1 MARVSTASQYV
12 SETRP
17 LCARPTPLGSVRHG
31 LVTWSLLLAA
41 LAHRSALVR
50 LATAATVGIL
60 GFVVAWTLAY
70 LVLPEGAT
78 RFTLGLLP
86 TLDAR
91 ADSAGVATTLFVWNA
106 GFGFGVIALASLYS
120 VGPIS
125 LAYFAPWTWLI
136 RFGIALGTNSFALFV
151 PGARIPPLDLRSII
165 SHAGIPEL
173 IAYIVLATVLAN
185 ASLWRQRRLT
195 DRNLVRIRHLRDI
208 RLTRVELS
216 LVAVAFVLLAGAALI
231 ETSQIAR
238 LQAL

>member
-1 MARVSTASQYV
+1 
-12 SETRP
+12 
-17 LCARPTPLGSVRHG
+17 
-31 LVTWSLLLAA
+31 LVTWSVFLRA

-50 LATAATVGIL
+50 LATAASIG
-60 GFVVAWTLAY
+60 VVAFIVAWAVAY
-70 LVLPEGAT
+70 AVLPEGAT

-91 ADSAGVATTLFVWNA
+91 ADSVGVAATLFIWNA
-106 GFGFGVIALASLYS
+106 AFGFGVIALAAMYS

-151 PGARIPPLDLRSII
+151 PGARVAPWDLGSII

-173 IAYIVLATVLAN
+173 VAYVVLATVLAN
-185 ASLWRQRRLT
+185 ASLWRQRRIT
-195 DRNLVRIRHLRDI
+195 DRHLVRIRHLRDI
-208 RLTRVELS
+208 RLTRIELS

-231 ETSQIAR
+231 ESSQIAR

>member
-1 MARVSTASQYV
+1 MAAVVGVSA
-12 SETRP
+12 
-17 LCARPTPLGSVRHG
+17 
-31 LVTWSLLLAA
+31 
-41 LAHRSALVR
+41 
-50 LATAATVGIL
+50 
-60 GFVVAWTLAY
+60 FVVAWTIAY
-70 LVLPEGAT
+70 VVLPEGAT

-91 ADSAGVATTLFVWNA
+91 SDSAGVAATLFIWNA
-106 GFGFGVIALASLYS
+106 AFGFGVIALASLYS

-125 LAYFAPWTWLI
+125 LAYFAPWTWLV

-151 PGARIPPLDLRSII
+151 PGARILPFDLRSII

-173 IAYIVLATVLAN
+173 VAYIVLAN
-185 ASLWRQRRLT
+185 ASLWRQRRIT
-195 DRNLVRIRHLRDI
+195 DRHLVRIRHLRDI

-216 LVAVAFVLLAGAALI
+216 LVLVAFALLAGAALM

>member
-1 MARVSTASQYV
+1 
-12 SETRP
+12 
-17 LCARPTPLGSVRHG
+17 

-41 LAHRSALVR
+41 LAHRSAVVR
-50 LATAATVGIL
+50 LATATTIGVIA
-60 GFVVAWTLAY
+60 FVIAWTVAY
-70 LVLPEGAT
+70 VVLPEGAT

-91 ADSAGVATTLFVWNA
+91 SDSAGVAATLFIWNA
-106 GFGFGVIALASLYS
+106 GFGFGVIALASLFS
-120 VGPIS
+120 LGPIS
-125 LAYFAPWTWLI
+125 LAYFAPWTWLV

-173 IAYIVLATVLAN
+173 VAYIILATVLAN

-195 DRNLVRIRHLRDI
+195 DRHVVRVRQLRDI

-231 ETSQIAR
+231 ETSHIAR

>member
-1 MARVSTASQYV
+1 
-12 SETRP
+12 
-17 LCARPTPLGSVRHG
+17 
-31 LVTWSLLLAA
+31 
-41 LAHRSALVR
+41 VR
-50 LATAATVGIL
+50 LATAAIVGLI
-60 GFVVAWTLAY
+60 GFVVAWTVAY

-78 RFTLGLLP
+78 RFTLGLVP

-91 ADSAGVATTLFVWNA
+91 ADSARVATTLFIWNA
-106 GFGFGVIALASLYS
+106 AFGFGVIALASLYS

-125 LAYFAPWTWLI
+125 LAYFAPWTWLV
-136 RFGIALGTNSFALFV
+136 RFGVALGTNSFALFV
-151 PGARIPPLDLRSII
+151 PGARIPPLDLRSIV

-173 IAYIVLATVLAN
+173 VAYIILATVLAN
-185 ASLWRQRRLT
+185 ASLWRQQRIT
-195 DRNLVRIRHLRDI
+195 DRNVVRIRHLRDI

>member
-1 MARVSTASQYV
+1 M
-12 SETRP
+12 
-17 LCARPTPLGSVRHG
+17 
-31 LVTWSLLLAA
+31 TWSLLIGTLS
-41 LAHRSALVR
+41 HRSALVR
-50 LATAATVGIL
+50 LLTATTVGIIA
-60 GFVVAWTLAY
+60 FVVAWTVAY
-70 LVLPEGAT
+70 ALLPEGAT
-78 RFTLGLLP
+78 RFTLRLLP

-91 ADSAGVATTLFVWNA
+91 ADSAGVAATLFIWNA

-120 VGPIS
+120 LGPIS

-151 PGARIPPLDLRSII
+151 PGARVPPLDVRSII

-173 IAYIVLATVLAN
+173 VAYIILATVLAN

-195 DRNLVRIRHLRDI
+195 DRHVVRIRHLRDI
-208 RLTRVELS
+208 RLTRLELS

-231 ETSQIAR
+231 ETSHIAR

>member
-1 MARVSTASQYV
+1 
-12 SETRP
+12 
-17 LCARPTPLGSVRHG
+17 
-31 LVTWSLLLAA
+31 LVTWSLFARA

-50 LATAATVGIL
+50 LATAAAIGVV
-60 GFVVAWTLAY
+60 GFVIAWTVAY
-70 LVLPEGAT
+70 TVLPEGAT

-91 ADSAGVATTLFVWNA
+91 ADSAGVAATLFIWNA
-106 GFGFGVIALASLYS
+106 AFGFGVIALASLYS

-125 LAYFAPWTWLI
+125 LAYLAPWTWLV

-151 PGARIPPLDLRSII
+151 PGARIAPLDIRAIV

-173 IAYIVLATVLAN
+173 VAYIVLATVLAN
-185 ASLWRQRRLT
+185 ASLWRQRRVT
-195 DRNLVRIRHLRDI
+195 DRHVVRVRHLREI

-216 LVAVAFVLLAGAALI
+216 LVVVAFLLLAGAALM

>member
-1 MARVSTASQYV
+1 
-12 SETRP
+12 
-17 LCARPTPLGSVRHG
+17 
-31 LVTWSLLLAA
+31 
-41 LAHRSALVR
+41 VR
-50 LATAATVGIL
+50 LATAGTIGLV

-78 RFTLGLLP
+78 RFTLRLLP
-86 TLDAR
+86 SLDAR
-91 ADSAGVATTLFVWNA
+91 SDSAGVATTLFIWNA
-106 GFGFGVIALASLYS
+106 AFGFGVIALASLYS
-120 VGPIS
+120 IGPIS
-125 LAYFAPWTWLI
+125 LAYFAPWTWLV

-151 PGARIPPLDLRSII
+151 PGARTSPLDLQSIV

-195 DRNLVRIRHLRDI
+195 DRNLVRVRRLRDI
-208 RLTRVELS
+208 RLSRLELS

>member
-1 MARVSTASQYV
+1 M
-12 SETRP
+12 
-17 LCARPTPLGSVRHG
+17 
-31 LVTWSLLLAA
+31 TWSLLLGA

-50 LATAATVGIL
+50 LATAGAIGVI
-60 GFVVAWTLAY
+60 GFVAAWTVAY

-78 RFTLGLLP
+78 RFTLRLLP
-86 TLDAR
+86 SLDAR
-91 ADSAGVATTLFVWNA
+91 ADSAGVAATLFIWNA
-106 GFGFGVIALASLYS
+106 AFGFGVIALASLYS

-125 LAYFAPWTWLI
+125 LAYFAPWTWLV

-151 PGARIPPLDLRSII
+151 PGARTSPLDLQSII

-185 ASLWRQRRLT
+185 ASLWRQRRIT
-195 DRNLVRIRHLRDI
+195 DRNLIRVRYLRDI
-208 RLTRVELS
+208 RLTRLELS

>member
-1 MARVSTASQYV
+1 
-12 SETRP
+12 
-17 LCARPTPLGSVRHG
+17 
-31 LVTWSLLLAA
+31 LVTWSLLPAA
-41 LAHRSALVR
+41 LSHRSAFIR
-50 LATAATVGIL
+50 LATAAAVGVV
-60 GFVVAWTLAY
+60 GFVLAWGVAYA
-70 LVLPEGAT
+70 VLPEGAT

-91 ADSAGVATTLFVWNA
+91 ADWAGVATTLFIWNA
-106 GFGFGVIALASLYS
+106 AFGFGVIALASLYS
-120 VGPIS
+120 IGPIS

-151 PGARIPPLDLRSII
+151 PGARIPPLDLRSIV

-173 IAYIVLATVLAN
+173 IAYVVLATVLAN
-185 ASLWRQRRLT
+185 ASLWRQSRIT
-195 DRNLVRIRHLRDI
+195 DRNLVRVRHLRDI

>member
-1 MARVSTASQYV
+1 
-12 SETRP
+12 
-17 LCARPTPLGSVRHG
+17 LL
-31 LVTWSLLLAA
+31 TWSVLLGA

-50 LATAATVGIL
+50 LATAASVGVIA
-60 GFVVAWTLAY
+60 FVVAWTVAY
-70 LVLPEGAT
+70 GVLPEGAT

-86 TLDAR
+86 SLDAR
-91 ADSAGVATTLFVWNA
+91 ADSARVATTLFIWNA
-106 GFGFGVIALASLYS
+106 AFGFGVIALASLYS
-120 VGPIS
+120 IGPIS
-125 LAYFAPWTWLI
+125 LAYFAPWTWLV

-185 ASLWRQRRLT
+185 ASLWTQRRIT
-195 DRNLVRIRHLRDI
+195 DRNVVRIRHLRDI
-208 RLTRVELS
+208 RLTRLEVS
-216 LVAVAFVLLAGAALI
+216 LVGVAFVLLAGAALI

>member
-1 MARVSTASQYV
+1 
-12 SETRP
+12 
-17 LCARPTPLGSVRHG
+17 
-31 LVTWSLLLAA
+31 
-41 LAHRSALVR
+41 VR
-50 LATAATVGIL
+50 LGTATTIGVIA
-60 GFVVAWTLAY
+60 FVIAWTFAY
-70 LVLPEGAT
+70 AVLPEGAT

-86 TLDAR
+86 RLDAR
-91 ADSAGVATTLFVWNA
+91 SDSAGVATTLFIWNA
-106 GFGFGVIALASLYS
+106 GFGFGVIALASLFS
-120 VGPIS
+120 LGPIS
-125 LAYFAPWTWLI
+125 LAYFAPWTWLV

-173 IAYIVLATVLAN
+173 IAYIILATVLAN

-195 DRNLVRIRHLRDI
+195 DRHVVRVRQLRDI

-231 ETSQIAR
+231 ETSHIAR

>member
-1 MARVSTASQYV
+1 M
-12 SETRP
+12 
-17 LCARPTPLGSVRHG
+17 
-31 LVTWSLLLAA
+31 
-41 LAHRSALVR
+41 R
-50 LATAATVGIL
+50 LATSATVGVI
-60 GFVVAWTLAY
+60 GFVVAWVIAY
-70 LVLPEGAT
+70 VVLPEGAT

-91 ADSAGVATTLFVWNA
+91 ADSAGVAATLFVWNA
-106 GFGFGVIALASLYS
+106 AFGFGVIALASLYS
-120 VGPIS
+120 IGPIS
-125 LAYFAPWTWLI
+125 LAYFAPWTWLV

-151 PGARIPPLDLRSII
+151 PGARIPPLDLRSIV

-185 ASLWRQRRLT
+185 ASLWTQRRIT
-195 DRNLVRIRHLRDI
+195 DRNLVRVRKLRDI
-208 RLTRVELS
+208 RLTRLELS

>member
-1 MARVSTASQYV
+1 M
-12 SETRP
+12 
-17 LCARPTPLGSVRHG
+17 
-31 LVTWSLLLAA
+31 
-41 LAHRSALVR
+41 R

-70 LVLPEGAT
+70 LVLPEGAM